1 MNDTT
6 SQTPRTVIVVGTDG
20 SPDADRA
27 IAYAVEEAVRSRRS
41 LRIVHVIPEAVP
53 MTPML
58 PLFGADS
65 LRAVGSQILAEAAEQ
80 VHGLAGEG
88 LVVETVLAH
97 GPRVPALLA
106 HTHDAALVVLGRRA
120 STLARIRTGSTTS
133 AAASRA
139 DCPVVAVPEEW
150 VPGAPRHGHVVAAVD
165 GTPAS
170 ADVVRTALAAAH
182 ERGSDLVVVHAWHP
196 LARYD
201 LALGGRGAEEVW
213 MRQTEPVVW
222 SLVAGLRA
230 DYPDVEVRVDMR
242 FEHVAEALVEAG
254 READLL
260 VMGRRGAGAM
270 FGTALGSK
278 ARALLR
284 SGVCPVEIVATRR
297 PDPQD
302 VPRQAGRR
310 DVPSRQDAPG

>member
-1 MNDTT
+1 MNDT
-6 SQTPRTVIVVGTDG
+6 SQTPRSVIVVGTDG
-20 SPDADRA
+20 GSDADRA
-27 IAYAVEEAVRSRRS
+27 IAYAVEEAVRSHKS

-58 PLFGADS
+58 PLFGGDS
-65 LRAVGSQILAEAAEQ
+65 LRAVGSQILAEASER
-80 VHGLAGEG
+80 VHGLVGDEVA
-88 LVVETVLAH
+88 VETVLAH

-106 HTHDAALVVLGRRA
+106 HTYDAALVVLGRRA

-133 AAASRA
+133 AAAGRA

-150 VPGAPRHGHVVAAVD
+150 EAGTPEHGHVVAAVD
-165 GTPAS
+165 DTPAS
-170 ADVVRTALAAAH
+170 VDVVRTALAAAH
-182 ERGSDLVVVHAWHP
+182 ERGGDLVVVHAWHP
-196 LARYD
+196 LAPYD
-201 LALGGRGAEEVW
+201 LALGGQGTEEVW

-230 DYPDVEVRVDMR
+230 DYPDVEVRVDLR
-242 FEHVAEALVEAG
+242 FEHVAQALVEASG
-254 READLL
+254 EADLL

-284 SGVCPVEIVATRR
+284 AGVCPVEIVPTRR
-297 PDPQD
+297 PDPHD
-302 VPRQAGRR
+302 LPRQVESR
-310 DVPSRQDAPG
+310 DLPSHVETPG